1 MTRAAG
7 PGGGRRGGRARGAA
21 DETRAPDASR
31 APHFIHSARAGVSG
45 GSTASGALDHQLSV
59 TPASDP
65 ARRASARSSGSPA
78 DPRPRVRPVQLRLCP
93 TERPSVQ
100 PWLGR
105 LSSDGPAR
113 ILPPCQF
120 GASGPLLT
128 LLRRRRSRTRDPPGD
143 ETCSCGMGCTA
154 LMGIGQQMLRRKVVD
169 CSREE
174 SRLSRC
180 LNTFDLV
187 ALGVGSTLG
196 AGVYVLAGAV
206 AREDAG
212 PAIVI
217 SFLIAALASVLAG
230 LCYGEFGARV
240 PKTGSAY
247 LYSYVTVGEL
257 WAFIT
262 GWNLILSYI
271 IGTSSVA
278 RAWSATFDELI
289 GKPIGEFSRKHMAL
303 HAPGVLAENP
313 DIFAVI
319 IILIL
324 TGLLTLGVKESA
336 MVNKIFTC
344 VNVLVLGFIMVSGFV
359 KGSIKNWQLT
369 EEDFQNTS
377 GHLCLNNDTE
387 EGKPGVGGFMPFG
400 FSGVLS
406 GAATC
411 FYAFVGFDCIATTG
425 EEVKN
430 PQKAIPVGIVAS
442 LLICFI
448 AYFGV
453 SAALTLMMPY
463 FCLDKDSPL
472 PDAFKHVGWE
482 GAKYAVAVGSLCALS
497 TSLLGSMF
505 PMPRVIYAMAEDGL
519 LFKFLAKINDR
530 TKTPIIATLTSGA
543 IAAVMAFLFDL
554 KDLVDLM
561 SIGTLLAYSLVAAC
575 VLVLRYQPEQ
585 PNTVYQMARTSDEL
599 DPVDQNELVSSSD
612 SQTGFL
618 PEAEKLSL
626 KTVLSPKNTE
636 PSKFSGLIVNIS
648 ASLLALLVI
657 TFCMAAVLGKD
668 ALVKG
673 ELWAVFLLMGSA
685 FLCSVVTAII
695 WRQPESKTKLSFKV
709 PFVPVLPVLSIFVNV
724 YLMMQLDQ
732 GTWVRFAVWMLMG
745 FFIYFGYGLW
755 HSEEATLAADPTRTP
770 DGHLDHCK

>member
-1 MTRAAG
+1 
-7 PGGGRRGGRARGAA
+7 
-21 DETRAPDASR
+21 
-31 APHFIHSARAGVSG
+31 
-45 GSTASGALDHQLSV
+45 
-59 TPASDP
+59 
-65 ARRASARSSGSPA
+65 
-78 DPRPRVRPVQLRLCP
+78 
-93 TERPSVQ
+93 
-100 PWLGR
+100 
-105 LSSDGPAR
+105 
-113 ILPPCQF
+113 
-120 GASGPLLT
+120 
-128 LLRRRRSRTRDPPGD
+128 
-143 ETCSCGMGCTA
+143 MGCKV
-154 LMGIGQQMLRRKVVD
+154 LLNIGHQMLRRKVVD

-289 GKPIGEFSRKHMAL
+289 GKPIQEFSRTYMAL
-303 HAPGVLAENP
+303 NAPGVLAENP

-377 GHLCLNNDTE
+377 SHRCLSNDTKQ
-387 EGKPGVGGFMPFG
+387 GMLGAGGFMPFG

-472 PDAFKHVGWE
+472 PDAFKYVGWE

-585 PNTVYQMARTSDEL
+585 PNMVYQMARTTDEL
-599 DPVDQNELVSSSD
+599 DQVDQNELVSTSD

-618 PEAEKLSL
+618 PEAERFSL
-626 KTVLSPKNTE
+626 KTILSPKNME

-648 ASLLALLVI
+648 TSLIAILIL
-657 TFCMAAVLGKD
+657 TFCIVAVLGKE
-668 ALVKG
+668 ALTKVK
-673 ELWAVFLLMGSA
+673 LWAIFVLAGSVL
-685 FLCSVVTAII
+685 LCSLVTIII

-709 PFVPVLPVLSIFVNV
+709 PFLPLLPVLSIFVNV

-732 GTWVRFAVWMLMG
+732 GTWVRFAVWMLIG
-745 FFIYFGYGLW
+745 FIIYFGYGLW
-755 HSEEATLAADPTRTP
+755 HSEEASLAADQARTP
-770 DGHLDHCK
+770 DSNLDHCK

>member
-1 MTRAAG
+1 
-7 PGGGRRGGRARGAA
+7 
-21 DETRAPDASR
+21 
-31 APHFIHSARAGVSG
+31 
-45 GSTASGALDHQLSV
+45 
-59 TPASDP
+59 
-65 ARRASARSSGSPA
+65 
-78 DPRPRVRPVQLRLCP
+78 
-93 TERPSVQ
+93 
-100 PWLGR
+100 
-105 LSSDGPAR
+105 
-113 ILPPCQF
+113 
-120 GASGPLLT
+120 
-128 LLRRRRSRTRDPPGD
+128 
-143 ETCSCGMGCTA
+143 MGCK
-154 LMGIGQQMLRRKVVD
+154 LLLGIGQQMLRRKVVD

-174 SRLSRC
+174 SQLSRC

-278 RAWSATFDELI
+278 RSWSATFDEMI

-303 HAPGVLAENP
+303 NAPGVLAETP

-324 TGLLTLGVKESA
+324 TGLLTFGVKESA
-336 MVNKIFTC
+336 MVSKIFTC

-359 KGSIKNWQLT
+359 KGSVKNWNFT
-369 EEDFQNTS
+369 EQDFQNGTS
-377 GHLCLNNDTE
+377 RFCSNNDTQI
-387 EGKPGVGGFMPFG
+387 GDPGAGGFMPFG

-442 LLICFI
+442 LLICFV

-453 SAALTLMMPY
+453 SAALTLMTPY

-472 PDAFKHVGWE
+472 PDAFKHVGWD

-519 LFKFLAKINDR
+519 LFKFLAKINNR
-530 TKTPIIATLTSGA
+530 TKTPVIATITSGV

-585 PNTVYQMARTSDEL
+585 PNLVYQMARTTDEL
-599 DPVDQNELVSSSD
+599 DHVDQNELVSTSD

-618 PEAEKLSL
+618 REAQNCSL
-626 KTVLSPKNTE
+626 KAVLSPRNTE
-636 PSKFSGLIVNIS
+636 PTKFSGMIVNIS
-648 ASLLALLVI
+648 TSLIAILII
-657 TFCMAAVLGKD
+657 TFCIVAVLGRS
-668 ALVKG
+668 ALSQG
-673 ELWAVFLLMGSA
+673 EWWAILLLAGSA
-685 FLCSVVTAII
+685 LLCAVVTAII

-709 PFVPVLPVLSIFVNV
+709 PFLPLLPVLSIFVNV
-724 YLMMQLDQ
+724 YLMMQLDR
-732 GTWVRFAVWMLMG
+732 GTWVRFAVWMLIG
-745 FFIYFGYGLW
+745 FTIYFGYGLW
-755 HSEEATLAADPTRTP
+755 HSVEASLATGPARTP
-770 DGHLDHCK
+770 DDNLDRCK

>member
-1 MTRAAG
+1 
-7 PGGGRRGGRARGAA
+7 
-21 DETRAPDASR
+21 
-31 APHFIHSARAGVSG
+31 
-45 GSTASGALDHQLSV
+45 
-59 TPASDP
+59 
-65 ARRASARSSGSPA
+65 
-78 DPRPRVRPVQLRLCP
+78 
-93 TERPSVQ
+93 
-100 PWLGR
+100 
-105 LSSDGPAR
+105 
-113 ILPPCQF
+113 
-120 GASGPLLT
+120 
-128 LLRRRRSRTRDPPGD
+128 
-143 ETCSCGMGCTA
+143 MGCKV
-154 LMGIGQQMLRRKVVD
+154 LLDLGQQMLRRKVVD

-174 SRLSRC
+174 SRLARC

-257 WAFIT
+257 CAFIT

-289 GKPIGEFSRKHMAL
+289 GKPIANFSRTHMAL

-313 DIFAVI
+313 DVFAVI

-324 TGLLTLGVKESA
+324 TGLLTVGVKESA
-336 MVNKIFTC
+336 MVNKVFTC
-344 VNVLVLGFIMVSGFV
+344 VNVLVLGFIVVSGFV
-359 KGSIKNWQLT
+359 KGSLRNWQLT
-369 EEDFQNTS
+369 EKDFQNAS
-377 GHLCLNNDTE
+377 AHSCLHNDTK
-387 EGKPGVGGFMPFG
+387 GRKPDAGGFMPFG

-442 LLICFI
+442 LLICFV

-519 LFKFLAKINDR
+519 LFKFLAKINSR

-585 PNTVYQMARTSDEL
+585 PNLVYQMARTTDEL
-599 DPVDQNELVSSSD
+599 DQADQNELVSASD
-612 SQTGFL
+612 SQTDIL
-618 PEAEKLSL
+618 PEAEKFSL
-626 KTVLSPKNTE
+626 KIMLSPKNKE
-636 PSKFSGLIVNIS
+636 PSKCSGLIVNVSTCLI
-648 ASLLALLVI
+648 AILVV
-657 TFCMAAVLGKD
+657 TFCAVAVLGRE
-668 ALVKG
+668 ALVAG
-673 ELWAVFLLMGSA
+673 EPWAAIVLTGCVLLCAM
-685 FLCSVVTAII
+685 VTGVI

-709 PFVPVLPVLSIFVNV
+709 PFLPLLPILSILVNV

-732 GTWVRFAVWMLMG
+732 GTWVRFAVWMLIG
-745 FFIYFGYGLW
+745 FAIYFGYGLW
-755 HSEEATLAADPTRTP
+755 HSEEASLAADPARTS
-770 DGHLDHCK
+770 DGDLRQCK

>member
-1 MTRAAG
+1 
-7 PGGGRRGGRARGAA
+7 
-21 DETRAPDASR
+21 
-31 APHFIHSARAGVSG
+31 
-45 GSTASGALDHQLSV
+45 
-59 TPASDP
+59 
-65 ARRASARSSGSPA
+65 
-78 DPRPRVRPVQLRLCP
+78 
-93 TERPSVQ
+93 
-100 PWLGR
+100 
-105 LSSDGPAR
+105 
-113 ILPPCQF
+113 
-120 GASGPLLT
+120 
-128 LLRRRRSRTRDPPGD
+128 
-143 ETCSCGMGCTA
+143 MGCKV
-154 LMGIGQQMLRRKVVD
+154 LFSLGQQMLRRKVVD
-169 CSREE
+169 CSRED

-206 AREDAG
+206 ARENSG

-289 GKPIGEFSRKHMAL
+289 GKPIGEFSRTYMSL
-303 HAPGVLAENP
+303 NAPGVLATNP

-324 TGLLTLGVKESA
+324 TGLLTVGVKESA
-336 MVNKIFTC
+336 MVNKVFTC
-344 VNVLVLGFIMVSGFV
+344 VNVLVLGFIVVSGFV
-359 KGSIKNWQLT
+359 KGSLKNWQFT
-369 EEDFQNTS
+369 EEYLHNNS
-377 GHLCLNNDTE
+377 GLLCSNNETK
-387 EGKPGVGGFMPFG
+387 EGNPGIGGFMPFG

-472 PDAFKHVGWE
+472 PEAFKHVGWDS
-482 GAKYAVAVGSLCALS
+482 AKYAVAIGSLCALS

-519 LFKFLAKINDR
+519 LFKFLAKINNR
-530 TKTPIIATLTSGA
+530 TKTPVIATLTSGA

-585 PNTVYQMARTSDEL
+585 PNMVYQMARTTDDL
-599 DPVDQNELVSSSD
+599 DQVDQNELVSTSD

-618 PEAEKLSL
+618 PEAEKFSL
-626 KTVLSPKNTE
+626 KTLLSPPNME
-636 PSKFSGLIVNIS
+636 PSRFSGLIVNIS
-648 ASLLALLVI
+648 TSLIAILI
-657 TFCMAAVLGKD
+657 IIFCIVTVLGKK
-668 ALVKG
+668 ALTNV
-673 ELWAVFLLMGSA
+673 ELWAIFMLIVSA
-685 FLCSVVTAII
+685 VLCSVVTVII

-709 PFVPVLPVLSIFVNV
+709 PFLPVLPVLSIFVNV

-732 GTWVRFAVWMLMG
+732 GTWVRFAVWMLIG
-745 FFIYFGYGLW
+745 FAIYFGYGLW
-755 HSEEATLAADPTRTP
+755 HSEEASLVAKQAKTAD
-770 DGHLDHCK
+770 GNLDNCK